1 MSRDCEATF
10 QIGAEGPPGAAA
22 LLLHGY
28 LGTPRDLRP
37 LGEALAAAGVTTRA
51 ELLPGFGEAGRP
63 QLRRVRAE
71 DWLDAARA
79 AWLDVTRDAAHR
91 TLVGFSMGGALA
103 LALAADPEVRPDAL
117 VLLAPYWRMA
127 DRRAALLPVAHY
139 VMPRFQPF
147 GKLDFSDP
155 ETRLKLAET
164 APDVDLD
171 DPVVQ
176 HSFQEEI
183 TVPTH
188 SLYQL
193 RRLGQRASRSRLAP
207 QTSRVIVQGLEDPTT
222 LPRDSRDLSRMIG
235 ARLIEVP
242 ADHMLVDHTAPA
254 WERVRDAVISR
265 AVGAAT

>member
-1 MSRDCEATF
+1 MSSEDEATF
-10 QIGAEGPPGAAA
+10 QMTGAAPSGAAA

-28 LGTPRDLRP
+28 MGTTRELRP
-37 LGEALAAAGVTTRA
+37 LGEALAEAGITTRA

-79 AWLDVTRDAAHR
+79 AWLEVTRDASHR

-103 LALAADPEVRPDAL
+103 LALAADPAVRPDAL

-127 DRRAALLPVAHY
+127 DRRAALLPIAHY
-139 VMPRFQPF
+139 VMPKFQPF
-147 GKLDFSDP
+147 GKLDFADP
-155 ETRLKLAET
+155 ETRLKLEESS
-164 APDVDLD
+164 PGIDLD
-171 DPVVQ
+171 DPEVQ
-176 HSFQEEI
+176 RGFQEGM

-193 RRLGQRASRSRLAP
+193 RRLGQQASRSRLAP
-207 QTSRVIVQGLEDPTT
+207 QTSRVIVQGVDDPTT
-222 LPRDSRDLSRMIG
+222 LPQDSRDLSRIIG

-242 ADHMLVDHTAPA
+242 ANHMLVDHTAPA
-254 WERVRDAVISR
+254 WERVREAVLSR
-265 AVGAAT
+265 AAPQR

>member
-1 MSRDCEATF
+1 M
-10 QIGAEGPPGAAA
+10 
-22 LLLHGY
+22 
-28 LGTPRDLRP
+28 GTPRELRP

-63 QLRRVRAE
+63 RLRRVRAE

-79 AWLDVTRDAAHR
+79 AWLDVTRDATHR

-127 DRRAALLPVAHY
+127 DRRAALLPIAHY

-147 GKLDFSDP
+147 GKLDFTDP

-171 DPVVQ
+171 DPAVQ
-176 HSFQEEI
+176 RGFQEEI

-193 RRLGQRASRSRLAP
+193 RRLGQRARRSRLAP

-242 ADHMLVDHTAPA
+242 ANHMLVDHTAPA
-254 WERVRDAVISR
+254 WEHVRDAVISR
-265 AVGAAT
+265 AALPPR